1 MAGRAYFFLRASRGC
16 LAEPKVL
23 SLLRADGRRGPKNSL
38 HFAWPAAQPA
48 VCPLAR
54 QPAGHSKIF
63 SELRAASRLTGQPA
77 TPGPASRTCFI
88 CFSWFLSWLFF
99 YVPEPVMPVCRG
111 DRFRRGFNPQRAIC
125 RHKNGGVVTPLLKKI
140 FSSLFLGTRL
150 WILVPLLMYVC
161 MCRHLF
167 ASFRVHY

>member
-99 YVPEPVMPVCRG
+99 LFSGTSYASLSWWPISQGLQPPTGDLSSQKRG
-111 DRFRRGFNPQRAIC
+111 GGNPFAQ
-125 RHKNGGVVTPLLKKI
+125 KN
-140 FSSLFLGTRL
+140 
-150 WILVPLLMYVC
+150 ILVVISRY
-161 MCRHLF
+161 
-167 ASFRVHY
+167 